1 MKENNE
7 KDFSIATLK
16 YEEDI
21 LLLTWKEDADVD
33 LESCKEIVDW
43 RKTIQQGEKA
53 LLLIDQRQFWSISQE
68 AKEYSKEKDVEEL
81 NKAVALLTGDW
92 FPSVLVANT
101 YVKFY
106 KPNVPTKI
114 FKSEAKAR
122 KWLISFKS

>member
-1 MKENNE
+1 MENNE

-33 LESCKEIVDW
+33 LESCKEIVEW
-43 RKTIQQGEKA
+43 RKKVQQGEKA
-53 LLLIDQRQFWSISQE
+53 LLLIDQRQFWTISQE
-68 AKEYSKEKDVEEL
+68 AKEYSKQSDVE
-81 NKAVALLTGDW
+81 ALSRAIALFTGDW
-92 FPSVLVANT
+92 FPSVLVANS

-106 KPNVPTKI
+106 KPNVPIKI

-122 KWLISFKS
+122 KWLLSFKT

>member
-68 AKEYSKEKDVEEL
+68 AKEYSKQKDVEEL
-81 NKAVALLTGDW
+81 NNAVALLTGDW

-122 KWLISFKS
+122 KWLLSFKS